1 MSDTLKSLAD
11 KLDQRLLTVLKDGRT
26 IIGQDGEERNID
38 ATSADL
44 NVIRQRLKDCGITSM
59 AEEGS
64 PIRDIV
70 EEMKRRNLRIGG
82 EKAVG

>member
-11 KLDQRLLTVLKDGRT
+11 GLDSTLLTILKQGRT
-26 IIGQDGEERNID
+26 VIGPDGDERTID

-44 NVIRQRLKDCGITSM
+44 NVIRQRLKDCGITTM